1 MYFFCDGEVIN
12 NLLSDIFVY
21 LNNVVKYKI
30 IEKIFFFYVLF
41 IMYNKKILILVN

>member
-1 MYFFCDGEVIN
+1 MGDNLVNYMYFFCDGEVIN

-30 IEKIFFFYVLF
+30 IEKIFFFMFYL
-41 IMYNKKILILVN
+41 